1 MKRIDVQK
9 ELEKILTANMTTGEI
24 LRALTELR
32 IRRAKE
38 KKLAQKSKR

>member
-9 ELEKILTANMTTGEI
+9 ELKKILTSNMTTGEI

-38 KKLAQKSKR
+38 KKLAQKPKM

>member
-9 ELEKILTANMTTGEI
+9 ELKKILTSGMTTGEI

-38 KKLAQKSKR
+38 QKLTEQSKK

>member
-9 ELEKILTANMTTGEI
+9 ELKRILTSGMTTGEI

-38 KKLAQKSKR
+38 KKLEQKSKR